1 MKDQGLGL
9 DEVAVLEPGAE
20 GTVAM
25 LGTSVKGAGQLLESG
40 LSLAEILG
48 PRTRPKRVDDLSGQL
63 FLQ

>member
-9 DEVAVLEPGAE
+9 DEVVVLEPGTE
-20 GTVAM
+20 GTEAVP
-25 LGTSVKGAGQLLESG
+25 GTSVEGAARLLESG

-48 PRTRPKRVDDLSGQL
+48 PRTRPGHVDELSGQL